1 MCQRATLARQLVFC
15 LSTISAYDYM
25 EDTKMKTIQKN
36 TTRTGHK
43 FEVEYHSIRM
53 SEMQDIER
61 SHLGSI
67 YCGIV
72 GMTYEFVEVA

>member
-1 MCQRATLARQLVFC
+1 
-15 LSTISAYDYM
+15 M

-53 SEMQDIER
+53 PEMQDIER

-67 YCGIV
+67 HCGIV